1 MEAGGV
7 GGGEDGGGRENK
19 RTSGKGP
26 ELARQPLFWL
36 GRLWKI
42 VPIPG
47 GTPQGSAR
55 PRRPRAAGS
64 RRARKHQVPLT
75 VQDLVVHVPSSRP
88 PHPGLSPD
96 TA

>member
-1 MEAGGV
+1 M

-42 VPIPG
+42 VPIPAGVG
-47 GTPQGSAR
+47 GGAPTALSRGR
-55 PRRPRAAGS
+55 PREAPGPDDLAPLGPAG
-64 RRARKHQVPLT
+64 
-75 VQDLVVHVPSSRP
+75 
-88 PHPGLSPD
+88 PGNTRYLSPSR
-96 TA
+96 TL